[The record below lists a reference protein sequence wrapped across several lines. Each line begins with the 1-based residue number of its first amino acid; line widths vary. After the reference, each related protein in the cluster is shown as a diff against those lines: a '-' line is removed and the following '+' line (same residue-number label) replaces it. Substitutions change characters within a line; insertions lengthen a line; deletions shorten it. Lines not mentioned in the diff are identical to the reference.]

1 MDYNLNIENII
12 WNDIEKLDSK
22 YKKLIENYFKNS
34 AIKFNISKNIL
45 QILVENWGIEH
56 FYINNIENNLYIN
69 DVDSKIKLENNKKFS
84 YDNLENDILK
94 KISSNNS
101 LEI

>member
-12 WNDIEKLDSK
+12 WSDIEELDNK

-34 AIKFNISKNIL
+34 SIKFNISKNIL
-45 QILVENWGIEH
+45 QIYVENWGIEK

-69 DVDSKIKLENNKKFS
+69 DIDSKIKLENNKK
-84 YDNLENDILK
+84 I
-94 KISSNNS
+94 
-101 LEI
+101 